1 METIFQNCKIK
12 DQAPPQEGFCIFAF
26 KWYLKVMK
34 EKKFE
39 FEYEVYEDISELTEQ
54 DAWLLREAM
63 SMTEQAYAPYSNF
76 HVGAVAILE
85 NGEIVA
91 GTNQEN
97 ASYPVG
103 ICAERVLLG
112 SVATLHP
119 NIPVKSIAISYSSDE
134 VKSDHPISPCGM
146 CRQALLEYETR
157 LKKPIRLILGGMEG
171 KVYIIKTATQLLPF
185 AFTSSELI

>member
-1 METIFQNCKIK
+1 
-12 DQAPPQEGFCIFAF
+12 
-26 KWYLKVMK
+26 MK
-34 EKKFE
+34 GHKFE
-39 FEYEVYEDISELTEQ
+39 FEYEVYDDISQLNEK
-54 DAWLLREAM
+54 DAWLLNEARQI
-63 SMTEQAYAPYSNF
+63 TEQAYAPYSNF

-112 SVATLHP
+112 SAATIHP
-119 NIPVKSIAISYSSDE
+119 GISIKSMAVSYKSKETD
-134 VKSDHPISPCGM
+134 SDHPISPCGM

-157 LKKPIRLILGGMEG
+157 SKNQIRLILSGQEG
-171 KVYIIKTATQLLPF
+171 KVYIIK
-185 AFTSSELI
+185 

>member
-1 METIFQNCKIK
+1 
-12 DQAPPQEGFCIFAF
+12 
-26 KWYLKVMK
+26 MK
-34 EKKFE
+34 ENKYE
-39 FEYEVYEDISELTEQ
+39 FQYEIYDDISQLTEQ
-54 DAWLLREAM
+54 DAWLLREARAV
-63 SMTEQAYAPYSNF
+63 TEQAYAPYSNF

-85 NGEIVA
+85 NGEVVA

-112 SVATLHP
+112 SVATSHP
-119 NIPVKSIAISYSSDE
+119 KVPIKSIAISYNSEE

-171 KVYIIKTATQLLPF
+171 KVFIIKTASLLLPF
-185 AFTSSELI
+185 AFTSNELI